1 MSERP
6 LNPYIYVRVHGR
18 HALFT
23 PATTAEAMTRANT
36 HPEHV
41 PTLMQRFIDWLMNI

>member
-23 PATTAEAMTRANT
+23 PATTAEAFNRAT
-36 HPEHV
+36 AFPEQV
-41 PTLMQRFIDWLMNI
+41 PTRWQRFLNWLMTV